1 MSVMLSKILLLHMVS
16 FKTILLLLLL
26 LLLRFRVRSFMLVL
40 VLVLVVFM
48 LEVVPMLLMV

>member
-16 FKTILLLLLL
+16 FKTFLLLLLL